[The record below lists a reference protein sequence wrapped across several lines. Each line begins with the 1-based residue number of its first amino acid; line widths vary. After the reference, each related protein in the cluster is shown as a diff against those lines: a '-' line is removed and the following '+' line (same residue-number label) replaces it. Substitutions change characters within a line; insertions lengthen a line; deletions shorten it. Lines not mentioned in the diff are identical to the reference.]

1 MLKLDTTQAKQADQ
15 ISASISETGKYTG
28 TITRAERL
36 VSSKG
41 TQGLG
46 LSFKTDNGL
55 SADYLDLYHTKGNGD
70 ALSSYKTV
78 MAIMCCLKLKELPD
92 STITVEKWVKAKG
105 GRDKVTVPGYPAMMG
120 KRIGLLLRKTLETD
134 DKGNDRTRME
144 IFGVFNPDTE
154 LTASEI
160 LSGATSPERLPAMLD
175 AMMARPVIDKREHAQ
190 APRRHEPAGQERF
203 DDIPDTD
210 DIPF

>member
-1 MLKLDTTQAKQADQ
+1 MLKLDTNQAKQADQ

-36 VSSKG
+36 IAPKG
-41 TQGLG
+41 THGLG
-46 LSFKTDNGL
+46 LSFKTDNGA
-55 SADYLDLYHTKGNGD
+55 SADYLDLYHTDKDGKQ
-70 ALSSYKTV
+70 LSSYKTV
-78 MAIMCCLKLKELPD
+78 MAIMCCLKMKELPD
-92 STITVEKWVKAKG
+92 STITVDKWVKAKG
-105 GRDKVTVPGYPAMMG
+105 ARDKVTVPGYPALMG

-134 DKGNDRTRME
+134 NNGRDRTRMD

-160 LSGATSPERLPAMLD
+160 LAGETTPKRLSSMLD
-175 AMMARPVIDKREHAQ
+175 AMLARPVIDKRDSYA
-190 APRRHEPAGQERF
+190 APKRHEPAGQDRF
-203 DDIPDTD
+203 DDVPDTD